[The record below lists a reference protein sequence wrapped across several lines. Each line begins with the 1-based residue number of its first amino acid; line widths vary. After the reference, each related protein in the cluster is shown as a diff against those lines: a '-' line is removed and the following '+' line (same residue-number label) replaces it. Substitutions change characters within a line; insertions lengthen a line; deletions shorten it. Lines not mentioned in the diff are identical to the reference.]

1 MSDENPMG
9 QVIQIDE
16 ARIRDHLG
24 EMVRGTV
31 EETLNALLDAEAD
44 QLCGAGRYERS
55 QARQDTRAGSYER
68 TLQTSAGEVD
78 LKIPKL
84 RRQTFETAIIER
96 YRRRESSVEEALIEM
111 YLAGIS
117 VRRVEDITEA
127 LWGTRVSPST
137 VSNLNKKIY
146 AKIEAWRNRRIEG
159 EHPYLYLDGIVMK
172 RTWAGEVRNVSLL
185 VASAVNSEGFREILG
200 ICEGA
205 KEDKSGWSA
214 FLRHLVDRGLKG
226 VQLIISDACRGLME
240 SAAEYL
246 PDARWQRCTV
256 HFYRNV
262 FSHVPATRVRE
273 VSHMLKAIH
282 AQESREAADHKAQAI
297 VEDLRAARMN
307 TAADLVE
314 RSVHETLTYYAFP
327 DIHWQKIR
335 TNNPLERI
343 MKEIRRIGDAPAS
356 EHAAALSAAGSANRS
371 RGLIKCAK
379 ELDVTVVRLL
389 ISRYSFANFWVE
401 QRESNRRNA
410 KSIRDRVAFLCRN
423 NEQQSFCAIHR
434 PLKTAVAAIS
444 RTANRIASIFTSA
457 RCPLYGFGRLLTAA
471 STAKKPRQTELPGF
485 PISRLDQTIRAGSP
499 CAYGR

>member
-1 MSDENPMG
+1 MKEQPISDENPMG

-55 QARQDTRAGSYER
+55 EARRDTRAGSYER
-68 TLQTSAGEVD
+68 TLQTSAGDVN
-78 LKIPKL
+78 LKVPKL

-146 AKIEAWRNRRIEG
+146 AKIEAWRNRRIDG
-159 EHPYLYLDGIVMK
+159 KHPYLYLDGIVMK

-214 FLRHLVDRGLKG
+214 FLRHLVDRGLTG
-226 VQLIISDACRGLME
+226 VRLIISDACRGLME

-246 PDARWQRCTV
+246 PEARWQRCMV

-262 FSHVPATRVRE
+262 FKPRAGDQGPRGEPYAQGYPCPGEPGRGRSEGASDRRRPARRQDEHGGRSGRAERVRDPDLLHVPGHSLA
-273 VSHMLKAIH
+273 
-282 AQESREAADHKAQAI
+282 
-297 VEDLRAARMN
+297 EDP
-307 TAADLVE
+307 
-314 RSVHETLTYYAFP
+314 H
-327 DIHWQKIR
+327 
-335 TNNPLERI
+335 
-343 MKEIRRIGDAPAS
+343 
-356 EHAAALSAAGSANRS
+356 
-371 RGLIKCAK
+371 
-379 ELDVTVVRLL
+379 
-389 ISRYSFANFWVE
+389 
-401 QRESNRRNA
+401 
-410 KSIRDRVAFLCRN
+410 
-423 NEQQSFCAIHR
+423 
-434 PLKTAVAAIS
+434 
-444 RTANRIASIFTSA
+444 
-457 RCPLYGFGRLLTAA
+457 
-471 STAKKPRQTELPGF
+471 
-485 PISRLDQTIRAGSP
+485 
-499 CAYGR
+499 